1 MTAVSWK
8 KMFFGSMEFYG
19 VVHLHQVHTEHFQL
33 FWHLSH
39 RLISKLHQ
47 LKLTFEL
54 HEVNLFVFICILYLT
69 CLTIS
74 KKCDKGEK
82 KQFQRY

>member
-1 MTAVSWK
+1 
-8 KMFFGSMEFYG
+8 MFLRSMEFYG

-54 HEVNLFVFICILYLT
+54 HEVNLEIQSGPLALCKAQIPKHAASQ
-69 CLTIS
+69 I
-74 KKCDKGEK
+74 
-82 KQFQRY
+82 